1 MRLGFFKSKKFL
13 STLFKVSFCILFVC
27 FLVFM
32 PSIVFND
39 ANYKLN
45 INKIYESENTP
56 KCVLNFFHIETFE
69 GGSFSRG
76 KYLERQ
82 ASKFNKRYKNC
93 YIVVKTLSLHDLEM
107 NLADNN
113 KADIYSFSCG
123 AGAYV
128 AGLLKEL
135 DKNNNTRDDLKEY
148 GKIGGKL
155 LAYPFILSGYALFSY
170 DSLAGEDESL
180 GDLVKTKKVGKTE
193 YVGLSLSSG
202 TKGDEALKE
211 NGISLLDSDTMIF
224 SSSYEAYQNFLKKKS
239 VSLLGTNRDFARLKN
254 REENGG
260 ISALRY
266 NYLGRFSDLVQYVGV
281 VSSGNDYKEYYSD
294 LFAKFLTTDDC
305 QNDLANYGLFSTNG
319 KNIYSSGYYLD
330 FENELKKS
338 LKSRNV
344 FEK

>member
-1 MRLGFFKSKKFL
+1 MRLGFFKSKKFH
-13 STLFKVSFCILFVC
+13 SAFWSVVFCMGFVC
-27 FLVFM
+27 FLIFM
-32 PSIVFND
+32 PLVVFNES
-39 ANYKLN
+39 NYKLN
-45 INKIYESENTP
+45 INKIYESSDSP
-56 KCVLNFFHIETFE
+56 KCVLNLFHIETFE

-82 ASKFNKRYKNC
+82 ASKFNKQFKNC
-93 YIVVKTLSLHDLEM
+93 YIVVKTLSLHELEM

-123 AGAYV
+123 AGAYI

-135 DKNNNTRDDLKEY
+135 DKNNNTRDDLKDY

-155 LAYPFILSGYALFSY
+155 LAYPYILSGYVLFSY
-170 DSLAGEDESL
+170 DNLAGEDERL
-180 GDLVKTKKVGKTE
+180 DDLVKTKKVGKKE

-202 TKGDEALKE
+202 TQGLEVLKV
-211 NGISLLDSDTMIF
+211 NNISLLDADATVF
-224 SSSYEAYQNFLKKKS
+224 PSSYEAYQNFLKKKS

-260 ISALRY
+260 ISAIRY
-266 NYLGRFSDLVQYVGV
+266 NYLGGFSDLVQYVGV
-281 VSSGNDYKEYYSD
+281 TKSGNDYKEYYSD
-294 LFAKFLTTDDC
+294 LFAKFLTTDNC

-319 KNIYSSGYYLD
+319 KNIYSSGDYLD
-330 FENELKKS
+330 FENELIKS